1 MQIEKNADKLV
12 KTLMVLIKDAP
23 GYLGKLCT
31 AIGQEGGSV
40 GEIETVSLGLTH
52 NTRSISIYVDDD
64 MHLRNILRAVT
75 QLEGIIVIEV
85 IDEVLR
91 RHLGGKISVKG
102 RYPLES
108 IADLRKVYTPG
119 VASVCRL
126 IEADPEKAYE
136 YTSIAN
142 SVAIVTNG
150 TAILGL
156 GPIGPVAGMPVME
169 GKALLLER
177 LAGVNGVPILL
188 DALEVDRFVE
198 TVKAIA
204 QTFAAINLEDV
215 AAPDCFEIERRLD
228 EALDIPVMH
237 DDQHGTAVV
246 VLASLLNACRLAN
259 LSLLDQTIGVIGLGA
274 AGTGISRLLLSYG
287 VKHVLG
293 NDLKPEAMN
302 RLEVAGG
309 RRGSLGE
316 IMAVADIVVATTGTP
331 GLIKPE
337 MVRKGKVI
345 LALSN
350 PNPEIRPEDALAAGA
365 AFATDGRYVNN
376 ALAFPGL
383 FRGALNAR
391 ARKIDDAM
399 KIAAAETIAVK
410 APEGELVPGL
420 LDLEVHRA
428 VAAAVEE
435 AAHQSGLARRQ

>member
-1 MQIEKNADKLV
+1 
-12 KTLMVLIKDAP
+12 
-23 GYLGKLCT
+23 
-31 AIGQEGGSV
+31 
-40 GEIETVSLGLTH
+40 
-52 NTRSISIYVDDD
+52 
-64 MHLRNILRAVT
+64 
-75 QLEGIIVIEV
+75 
-85 IDEVLR
+85 VLR
-91 RHLGGKISVKG
+91 RHLGGKIEVKS
-102 RYPLES
+102 RYPLET
-108 IADLRKVYTPG
+108 IADLRKLYTPG

-126 IEADPEKAYE
+126 IEADQEKAYE

-142 SVAIVTNG
+142 TVGIVTNG
-150 TAILGL
+150 TAVLGL

-169 GKALLLER
+169 GKAMLLDR
-177 LAGVNGVPILL
+177 LAGVNGVPILI
-188 DALEVDRFVE
+188 DVRDVDRFVDA
-198 TVKAIA
+198 VVAIA
-204 QTFAAINLEDV
+204 PTFGAINLEDV

-246 VLASLLNACRLAN
+246 VLASLLNACRLSRI
-259 LSLLDQTIGVIGLGA
+259 SLLDQTVAVIGLGA

-287 VKHVLG
+287 VKRLLG
-293 NDLKPEAMN
+293 NDLKPEAMR
-302 RLEVAGG
+302 RLEEAGG
-309 RRGSLGE
+309 RAGAFEEL
-316 IMAVADIVVATTGTP
+316 MAVADIVVTTTGCP
-331 GLIKPE
+331 GLIPPE
-337 MVRKGKVI
+337 MVRRGQVI

-391 ARKIDDAM
+391 ARRIDNAM
-399 KIAAAETIAVK
+399 KIAAAETIAAK

-435 AAHQSGLARRQ
+435 AAHRTGIARRP